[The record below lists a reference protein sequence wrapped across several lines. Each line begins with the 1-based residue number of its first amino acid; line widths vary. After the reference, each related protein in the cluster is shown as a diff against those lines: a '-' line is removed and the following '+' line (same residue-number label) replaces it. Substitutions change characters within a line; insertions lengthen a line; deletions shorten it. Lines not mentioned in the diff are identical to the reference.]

1 MKYLL
6 AICFLACLLMQANRA
21 GADEEDIAYG
31 PDPSQRL
38 DVCTPAQQAPHMPA
52 LVMIHGGGW
61 VAGSRAGQAGPC
73 RRFAAAGIV
82 AVPIDYRL
90 YTKTPQ
96 TAWPVQL
103 DDAQLAMR
111 WVRAHASALGIDPN
125 HICVEGDSAGA
136 QLALMVGVLPR
147 IAPGDMAHLL
157 PHVSPQAD
165 CVISLSGPADLV
177 ALATAKPN
185 YRGFLQGPVPA
196 PPDRLHALELSASPA
211 LLAQRGSPPT
221 LLIHGFQDKPVP
233 FAQAEEM
240 QRVLGRLGTPSWL
253 VTYNGGHELKGLSG
267 PDIQQV
273 WALFARFVL
282 ARRLPGAP
290 REMSTGEA
298 FRLEP

>member
-6 AICFLACLLMQANRA
+6 AICFLACLLMQANQA
-21 GADEEDIAYG
+21 GADAEDIAYG

-90 YTKTPQ
+90 YEKTPH

-103 DDAQLAMR
+103 NDVQLAMR
-111 WVRAHASALGIDPN
+111 WVRAHAGELGIDPD
-125 HICVEGDSAGA
+125 HICAEGDSAGA
-136 QLALMVGVLPR
+136 QLALLLGVLPR
-147 IAPGDMAHLL
+147 IAPGDMAQLL
-157 PHVSPQAD
+157 PGVSPQAD
-165 CVISLSGPADLV
+165 CMISLSGPTDLV
-177 ALATAKPN
+177 ALATARPN
-185 YRGFLQGPVPA
+185 YRGFLQGPVA
-196 PPDRLHALELSASPA
+196 AAPDRLHALELSASPA
-211 LLAQRGSPPT
+211 LLAQRGAPPA

-240 QRVLGRLGTPSWL
+240 RQVLGRLGTPAWL
-253 VTYNGGHELKGLSG
+253 VTYEGGHELKGLSG
-267 PDIQQV
+267 PEIQDV

-298 FRLEP
+298 FQLEP